1 MKIESDLI
9 ELKKGLL
16 HIFIDPAG
24 PNWISCNEAGAE
36 IIRQGI
42 NNKGSNPQ
50 LDSFISRLKEEGLL
64 DNAHIAGYPGRAMVI
79 ETKRLSELWIYTNN
93 SCNLRCKHCLVSAG
107 EDSKDRLSAADIMR
121 IVDEAKSLGVR
132 RFYFTG
138 GEPFLRHDILSLINY
153 ITKDRELVIL
163 TNGTLLTKEK
173 AEKLASIDKKRLFL
187 QISLEGSD
195 AKIHDSI
202 RGEGSFE
209 LAVNGIK
216 NLIETGIVPTITTTI
231 TRLNMDSAVNTH
243 RFIASLGIKAH
254 HILYLHPKGRMQ
266 RFKDELFITSDEL
279 SEAMQSLIEAS
290 KETGVIIDNAES
302 FKARVS
308 NKKGRKTDLC
318 NCCYE
323 MLCVD
328 SDGEVYPCAAIAGYK
343 RFSAGNV
350 RDYSMADLWL
360 DSPLTKR
367 IRQSSLN
374 NIEKCRECYL
384 RFICGG
390 GCFCYGYFNEETK
403 TGTGR
408 IEAVDPYCNTY
419 KMLIENALWL
429 QAEKGVDKESLG
441 KKTPVIYNSMGS
453 EIAACSI
460 SSVKQ
465 INTDFEV
472 AGYHCSCVLSV

>member
-1 MKIESDLI
+1 MKLKSNLI
-9 ELKKGLL
+9 ELTKNSL

-24 PNWISCNEAGAE
+24 PNWVSCNKAGAE

-42 NNKGSNPQ
+42 NKDNNPQ
-50 LDSFISRLKEEGLL
+50 VDSFISRLKEEGFF
-64 DNAHIAGYPGRAMVI
+64 DNARKADYPGRAMVI

-107 EDSKDRLSAADIMR
+107 EENKDSLSAADIMR

-138 GEPFLRHDILSLINY
+138 GEPFLRHDIFTLINY

-173 AEKLASIDKKRLFL
+173 AEKIASIDKKRLFL
-187 QISLEGSD
+187 QISLESSD
-195 AKIHDSI
+195 AKIHNSI

-216 NLIETGIVPTITTTI
+216 NLIDAGIVPTITTTI
-231 TRLNMDSAVNTH
+231 TRLNIDSAVNTH
-243 RFIASLGIKAH
+243 RFIALLGIKTH
-254 HILYLHPKGRMQ
+254 HILYPHTKGRMQ

-279 SEAMQSLIEAS
+279 SETMQSLIKAS

-328 SDGEVYPCAAIAGYK
+328 SDGEMYPCAAIAGDK

-350 RDYSMADLWL
+350 RDYSIADLWL

-374 NIEKCRECYL
+374 DIEKCSECYL

-403 TGTGR
+403 TGSGR
-408 IEAVDPYCNTY
+408 LEAADPYCNTY
-419 KMLIENALWL
+419 KMLIENALWAL
-429 QAEKGVDKESLG
+429 AEKGVDKESLN
-441 KKTPVIYNSMGS
+441 KKTPVIYNSMSS
-453 EIAACSI
+453 EISACLI
-460 SSVKQ
+460 SSVRQ
-465 INTDFEV
+465 INPDYEA
-472 AGYHCSCVLSV
+472 AGYHCSCVLTV

>member
-1 MKIESDLI
+1 MKLKSNLI
-9 ELKKGLL
+9 ELTKDSL

-24 PNWISCNEAGAE
+24 PNWISCNKACAE
-36 IIRQGI
+36 IIRHGI
-42 NNKGSNPQ
+42 NEGSNPQ
-50 LDSFISRLKEEGLL
+50 LDSFISRFKEEGFL
-64 DNAHIAGYPGRAMVI
+64 DNTHKAGYPGRAMVI

-107 EDSKDRLSAADIMR
+107 EDSKGELSAADIMR
-121 IVDEAKSLGVR
+121 IIDEAKSLGVR

-138 GEPFLRHDILSLINY
+138 GEPFLRHDILALINY

-187 QISLEGSD
+187 QISLESSD
-195 AKIHDSI
+195 AKIHNSI

-216 NLIETGIVPTITTTI
+216 NLIEAGIVPTITTTI

-243 RFIASLGIKAH
+243 RFIASLNIKVH

-266 RFKDELFITSDEL
+266 RFKDELYIDSDEL
-279 SEAMQSLIEAS
+279 SAVMQSLIKAS
-290 KETGVIIDNAES
+290 KDTGIIIDNAES
-302 FKARVS
+302 FKIRVS
-308 NKKGRKTDLC
+308 GRKGRKTDLC

-328 SDGEVYPCAAIAGYK
+328 LDGEVYPCAAIAGDK

-360 DSPLTKR
+360 DSPLTKK

-374 NIEKCRECYL
+374 DIEKCRGCYL

-390 GCFCYGYFNEETK
+390 GCFCYGYFNEEIK
-403 TGTGR
+403 TGAGR
-408 IEAVDPYCNTY
+408 FEAADPYCNTY
-419 KMLIENALWL
+419 KMLIENALWA
-429 QAEKGVDKESLG
+429 QAEKGVDKESLS
-441 KKTPVIYNSMGS
+441 KKAPAIYNSMGS
-453 EIAACSI
+453 EISACSI

-465 INTDFEV
+465 INPDFDA

>member
-1 MKIESDLI
+1 MKLKPNLI

-24 PNWISCNEAGAE
+24 PNWISCNKAGAE
-36 IIRQGI
+36 IITGGNI
-42 NNKGSNPQ
+42 NIGSHE
-50 LDSFISRLKEEGLL
+50 LKTFVSRLKEEGFL
-64 DNAHIAGYPGRAMVI
+64 DNAHKTNYPGRAMVI
-79 ETKRLSELWIYTNN
+79 ETKRLSELWLYTNN

-107 EDSKDRLSAADIMR
+107 EGWKDKLSTTDIMR
-121 IVDEAKSLGVR
+121 IIDEAKTLGVK

-138 GEPFLRHDILSLINY
+138 GEPFLRHDIFTLINY

-163 TNGTLLTKEK
+163 TNGTLITKEK
-173 AEKLASIDKKRLFL
+173 AERLALLKGKPFL

-195 AKIHDSI
+195 AKIHDSM

-216 NLIETGIVPTITTTI
+216 NLIEAGIVPTITTTI
-231 TRLNMDSAVNTH
+231 TKLNKNNAVDAH
-243 RFIASLGIKAH
+243 RFIASLGIKIH
-254 HILYLHPKGRMQ
+254 HILYLHPKGRVQ
-266 RFKDELFITSDEL
+266 RFKEELYINSDEL
-279 SEAMQSLIEAS
+279 SAVMQSLIKAS
-290 KETGVIIDNAES
+290 NDTGVIIDNAES
-302 FKARVS
+302 FKVRVS
-308 NKKGRKTDLC
+308 GKKGRKTDLC

-323 MLCVD
+323 MLSVD
-328 SDGEVYPCAAIAGYK
+328 SDGEVYPCAAIAGDK

-350 RDYSMADLWL
+350 WDTSLADLWL

-367 IRQSSLN
+367 IRGCSLN
-374 NIEKCRECYL
+374 DIEKCRECYL

-390 GCFCYGYFNEETK
+390 GCFCYGYFNEEIK
-403 TGTGR
+403 TGAGR
-408 IEAVDPYCNTY
+408 LEAADPYCNTY
-419 KMLIENALWL
+419 KMLIENALWA
-429 QAEKGVDKESLG
+429 QAEKGVDKESLD

-453 EIAACSI
+453 EMAACSI

-465 INTDFEV
+465 INHDFDA

>member
-1 MKIESDLI
+1 MKLKSNLI
-9 ELKKGLL
+9 ELTKNSL

-24 PNWISCNEAGAE
+24 PNWVSCNKAGAE

-42 NNKGSNPQ
+42 NKDNNPQ
-50 LDSFISRLKEEGLL
+50 VDSFISRLKEEGFF
-64 DNAHIAGYPGRAMVI
+64 DNARKADYPGRAMVI

-107 EDSKDRLSAADIMR
+107 EENKDSLSAADIMR

-138 GEPFLRHDILSLINY
+138 GEPFLRHDIFTLINY

-173 AEKLASIDKKRLFL
+173 AERLASIDKKRLFL
-187 QISLEGSD
+187 QISLESSD
-195 AKIHDSI
+195 AKIHNSI

-209 LAVNGIK
+209 PAVNGIK
-216 NLIETGIVPTITTTI
+216 NLIEADIVPTITTTI
-231 TRLNMDSAVNTH
+231 TRLNIDSAVNTH
-243 RFIASLGIKAH
+243 RFIALLGIKTH
-254 HILYLHPKGRMQ
+254 HILYPHTKGRMQ

-279 SEAMQSLIEAS
+279 SETMQSLIKAS

-328 SDGEVYPCAAIAGYK
+328 SDGEMYPCAAIAGDK

-350 RDYSMADLWL
+350 RDYSIADLWL

-374 NIEKCRECYL
+374 DIEKCSECYL

-403 TGTGR
+403 TGSGR
-408 IEAVDPYCNTY
+408 LEAADPYCNTY
-419 KMLIENALWL
+419 KMLIENALWAL
-429 QAEKGVDKESLG
+429 AEKGVDKVSLN

-453 EIAACSI
+453 EISACSI
-460 SSVKQ
+460 SSVRQ
-465 INTDFEV
+465 INPDYDA
-472 AGYHCSCVLSV
+472 AGYHCSCVLTV

>member
-1 MKIESDLI
+1 MKLKSNLI
-9 ELKKGLL
+9 ELTKDSL

-24 PNWISCNEAGAE
+24 PNWVSCNKAGAE
-36 IIRQGI
+36 IIRRGI
-42 NNKGSNPQ
+42 NKDNNPQ
-50 LDSFISRLKEEGLL
+50 LDSFISRLKEEGFF
-64 DNAHIAGYPGRAMVI
+64 DNAHKADYPGRAMVI

-107 EDSKDRLSAADIMR
+107 EDNKDSLSAADIMR

-138 GEPFLRHDILSLINY
+138 GEPFLRRDIFALINY

-173 AEKLASIDKKRLFL
+173 AGELASIDKKRLFL

-195 AKIHDSI
+195 AKIHNSI

-209 LAVNGIK
+209 SAVNGIK
-216 NLIETGIVPTITTTI
+216 NLIKAGIVPTITTTI

-266 RFKDELFITSDEL
+266 RFMDELYITSDEL
-279 SEAMQSLIEAS
+279 FEVMQSLIEVS
-290 KETGVIIDNAES
+290 KDTGTIIDNAES
-302 FKARVS
+302 FKVRIS
-308 NKKGRKTDLC
+308 GRKGRKTDLC

-328 SDGEVYPCAAIAGYK
+328 SDGEVYPCAAIAGDK
-343 RFSAGNV
+343 RFSAGNA
-350 RDYSMADLWL
+350 RDYSLADLWL

-374 NIEKCRECYL
+374 DIEKCSGCYL

-390 GCFCYGYFNEETK
+390 GCFCYGYFNEEVK
-403 TGTGR
+403 TGVGR
-408 IEAVDPYCNTY
+408 LEAADPYCNTY
-419 KMLIENALWL
+419 KMLIENALWA
-429 QAEKGVDKESLG
+429 QAEKGVDKESLN
-441 KKTPVIYNSMGS
+441 KKRPVIYNSMGS
-453 EIAACSI
+453 EISACSI

-465 INTDFEV
+465 INTDFDA
-472 AGYHCSCVLSV
+472 AGYHCSCVLTV